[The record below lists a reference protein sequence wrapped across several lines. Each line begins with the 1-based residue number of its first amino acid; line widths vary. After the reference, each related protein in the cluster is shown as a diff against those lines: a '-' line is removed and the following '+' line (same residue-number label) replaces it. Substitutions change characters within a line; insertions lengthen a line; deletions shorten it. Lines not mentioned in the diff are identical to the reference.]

1 MAFPSYHKDDFTVV
15 TDASKL
21 DVAAIHRYLSRAY
34 WSEGI
39 PRHIVEKAIA
49 NSLCFGL
56 FHGSDQI
63 GFARVVTDRATY
75 AYLCDVYV
83 LEEFRGK
90 RAWCVA
96 DGMRDEPSRFAG
108 VAALQPCHA

>member
-1 MAFPSYHKDDFTVV
+1 LAFLSYQKDDFTVV
-15 TDASKL
+15 TDPSKL
-21 DVAAIHRYLSRAY
+21 DVAAIHGYLSRAY

-39 PRHIVEKAIA
+39 QRHTVEKVIA

-56 FHGSDQI
+56 FRGEDQI
-63 GFARVVTDRATY
+63 GMARVVTDRATY

-90 RAWCVA
+90 GLAVWL
-96 DGMRDEPSRFAG
+96 ME
-108 VAALQPCHA
+108 